1 MYPLGKYRQSTG
13 GVAAGSDNNVVYRVF
28 QAENRP
34 MLITALSYY
43 GGDSS
48 EYYQF
53 AQVPPGSALD
63 GAPDGT
69 LTMTDLG
76 GAIPLG
82 IGNIEGA
89 TGTQDAPFTFFG
101 NWQRSSGAYWIL
113 PPFYTLVVY
122 PVTAASTA
130 ALTVWIGGFEL
141 GA

>member
-1 MYPLGKYRQSTG
+1 MHDLGKYRQASG
-13 GVAAGSDNNVVYRVF
+13 EVAAGADNNKVWRCF
-28 QAENRP
+28 EAENKP

-43 GGDSS
+43 GGDAS

-53 AQVPPGSALD
+53 AQVPPGTSLS
-63 GAPDGT
+63 GSPDGT
-69 LTMTDLG
+69 LTMSDLE

-141 GA
+141 